1 MKKMGAYCK
10 AYPIQ
15 RLREFSGWT
24 ENAQNARRERTE
36 IDGKQ
41 VEEPRALT
49 EDDFLYVQDN
59 YTVTDGIFKDENVIF
74 DDVTPQW
81 LDFCRDVLKFEIPEA
96 QKEPSS
102 FSDSNGNGSVEASLN
117 GSAVAP

>member
-24 ENAQNARRERTE
+24 ENAQNARSERTE

-49 EDDFLYVQDN
+49 EDDFLYLQDN

-81 LDFCRDVLKFEIPEA
+81 LDFCRDVLKFEIPEI
-96 QKEPSS
+96 QKEPGSLNE
-102 FSDSNGNGSVEASLN
+102 SNGNGSAEVSVN